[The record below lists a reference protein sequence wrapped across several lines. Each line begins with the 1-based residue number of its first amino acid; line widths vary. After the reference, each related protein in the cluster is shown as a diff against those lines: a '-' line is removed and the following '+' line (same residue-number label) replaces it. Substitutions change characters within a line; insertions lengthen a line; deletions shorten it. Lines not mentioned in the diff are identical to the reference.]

1 MQRLCKGIWELYL
14 PKTTCRFWD
23 MLSGGNGGACQHW
36 AIKFSLSWADLQAR
50 LEFIQIWEITISIF

>member
-1 MQRLCKGIWELYL
+1 MGYVKGYGSYIYK
-14 PKTTCRFWD
+14 KTTCRFWD
-23 MLSGGNGGACQHW
+23 MLAGGNEGACQHW